1 MADRQQLN
9 RVTVAD
15 QPMAFAQAEAEIPA
29 QEGDFLVLDVRAI
42 SARIIPGH
50 WFEFPAD
57 LLQGATAQL
66 KGMPVML
73 NHWHYV
79 DTVVGMVLETW
90 WDKESRLGA
99 PGINARLRLDKQ
111 SLPEGLLRQMTADP
125 PFKCA
130 VSITW
135 FGEYVRSHPDL
146 TTSEFHALLGE
157 KHQGQVVRWIATKID
172 EMPELSLVWAGADR
186 GARALAHPV
195 ANANLGQPGGQP
207 DERSTD
213 MAETKNIVT
222 LAALAPLGQALALS
236 VAQMGNPEEVVQHL
250 QAGVAKLQA
259 RVAELE
265 PLAQAGQA
273 HLEAVRAEALRL
285 AALGAKENKVPEG
298 LQKVIEGADLA
309 TATAFLE
316 QFGGKVGQQFKA
328 VCPSC
333 GKEVP
338 IRSSLESEDPPE
350 QLGAKAKDEP
360 EKTGQSMAAR
370 VNQDG

>member
-1 MADRQQLN
+1 MPNSHQQH
-9 RVTVAD
+9 RVTIAD
-15 QPMAFAQAEAEIPA
+15 QPIAFAAADVESPA
-29 QEGDFLVLDVRAI
+29 PEGDFLVLEVRAI
-42 SARIIPGH
+42 SARIIPGY
-50 WFEFPAD
+50 WFEFPEA
-57 LLQGATAQL
+57 LLKGATAQL

-79 DTVVGMVLETW
+79 DTVVGMVLDTW
-90 WDKESRLGA
+90 WDKEARLGA

-111 SLPEGLLRQMTADP
+111 SVPEGLLRQMTADP

-135 FGEYVRSHPDL
+135 FGEYAKSHPDL
-146 TTSEFHALLGE
+146 TNSEFYALLGE
-157 KHQGQVVRWIATKID
+157 EHQGQMVRWIATKID

-186 GARALAHPV
+186 GARALAHPGTH
-195 ANANLGQPGGQP
+195 ANLGQPGGQP
-207 DERSTD
+207 DGRSDD
-213 MAETKNIVT
+213 MDAKNIVT

-250 QAGVAKLQA
+250 QAGVAALQA

-265 PLAQAGQA
+265 PMAQAGQA

-285 AALGAKENKVPEG
+285 ASLSAKDNKVPEG
-298 LQKVIEGADLA
+298 LQKVIEAADLA

-328 VCPSC
+328 VCPDC
-333 GKEVP
+333 GADVP
-338 IRSSLESEDPPE
+338 VRSSLESEEPSE

-370 VNQDG
+370 VNATD